1 LAPFFKPKQ
10 PLPANCCSQF
20 NSFAL
25 QNMSDEDDDE
35 SMPLSSLGT
44 TRCSRRRPLKSTTNV
59 PMKGEDKK
67 RPAAA
72 AADSDSDDD
81 LFLNAGLRNT
91 ATRRSSRLASSQC
104 NKLEQA
110 AAAQR
115 RADQAL
121 LQSMLAAAQ
130 RSTSAWSQC
139 RAILH
144 DHDSS
149 LERAQLLL
157 ESSTTTTTTS
167 RSTTMPLLIRG
178 LYDEVEHY
186 SLIRAVTTKQSRPS
200 LLRVEASNSSGST
213 LECTAAAKELPFT
226 SILQALQVLRDD
238 LQQEEAWLES
248 QNRAVQAKCMRQT
261 WFLPLRTWLQEQPA
275 AVALRCLCQ
284 GVQQRLDDASTPP
297 PPLALQQ
304 WCRTVCTMPAL
315 EWTALATR
323 AALVLRMESLGS
335 TAVPVQLLDES
346 PRAWL
351 QRLDRYLQQDT
362 AAVLSPAVVAQLL
375 QLGMDPSSSSS
386 SVSLIRRLLTTA
398 LSRAKN
404 VDDCWAP
411 ALAQCHDWTALVTMT
426 TLVVAPQCARLVLFH
441 QVVTRLNDSLPDSVD
456 SDRQPKVGDAAN
468 HAADAVLTNLIEL
481 MRRVRSV
488 PGPVNLAHCTTL
500 AQLVLV
506 ALEICHDEEYDQAWP
521 LQSLSQECELLS
533 QHIKPLIWQDGAG
546 STQVVLSRVRQFLRV
561 CDSHRLSFCGPAK
574 REKQRTSL
582 DDYFKS
588 DATRLPDPISS
599 PDMDE

>member
-1 LAPFFKPKQ
+1 
-10 PLPANCCSQF
+10 
-20 NSFAL
+20 
-25 QNMSDEDDDE
+25 MSDEDDDE

-44 TRCSRRRPLKSTTNV
+44 TRSRRRPLTSTTNV
-59 PMKGEDKK
+59 PTKGAVDNKK

-72 AADSDSDDD
+72 AMDSDSDDD
-81 LFLNAGLRNT
+81 LFLNAGLHSN

-130 RSTSAWSQC
+130 RSTSAWSKC

-157 ESSTTTTTTS
+157 EASTTVTTTSSSTTV
-167 RSTTMPLLIRG
+167 PLLIRG

-200 LLRVEASNSSGST
+200 LLRVETSNSASSSSDST
-213 LECTAAAKELPFT
+213 SSALECTAAAKELPFT
-226 SILQALQVLRDD
+226 SISQALQVLRND

-248 QNRAVQAKCMRQT
+248 QPNRAIQAQCMRQT
-261 WFLPLRTWLQEQPA
+261 WFQPLLTWLQQQPA
-275 AVALRCLCQ
+275 AMALRYLWQ
-284 GVQQRLDDASTPP
+284 GVQQRLGDASVPP
-297 PPLALQQ
+297 MPLSLQQ

-323 AALVLRMESLGS
+323 AALVLQMESLGS
-335 TAVPVQLLDES
+335 TAVPPVEHLHES

-351 QRLDRYLQQDT
+351 QRLDCYLQAT
-362 AAVLSPAVVAQLL
+362 SARLSPAVVSQLL
-375 QLGMDPSSSSS
+375 QLGMDPQLSST
-386 SVSLIRRLLTTA
+386 SVSLIRRLLTTT
-398 LSRAKN
+398 LSRCSNAA
-404 VDDCWAP
+404 VVLAP
-411 ALAQCHDWTALVTMT
+411 ALAPCHDWTDLVTMT
-426 TLVVAPQCARLVLFH
+426 TLVVAPSRARLVLFH

-456 SDRQPKVGDAAN
+456 SDRQPKEDDAN
-468 HAADAVLTNLIEL
+468 HAADAVLTNLIQL

-488 PGPVNLAHCTTL
+488 QGPVNLAHCTAL

-506 ALEICHDEEYDQAWP
+506 ALEICHDEESAEQIWP
-521 LQSLSQECELLS
+521 LVQSLSHECELLS

-561 CDSHRLSFCGPAK
+561 CDSHRLSFCGPVK

-582 DDYFKS
+582 DDYFTKS
-588 DATRLPDPISS
+588 CLPDPISS